1 MPSGSDR
8 RASNERPETSFAQ
21 DDDGGGALPPSPRWS
36 HLERHPLWW
45 LPSPYSPFSLAHSS
59 LPSSACAFGRNTDE
73 ISRIQSAI
81 ISARVT
87 RPRAPLSSA
96 HSPVSIFFFFL
107 QPILP
112 PTFSSISYLLLLQ
125 FLLIYL
131 LLLGGRLFR
140 SHCFA
145 SSNQIVAYFD
155 AAEFKRRNID
165 LDGQKKVGM
174 KNRVM
179 MMGSYGLRLKCA
191 KDGSRPE
198 SV

>member
-1 MPSGSDR
+1 MAEERYPHRPADLTLNATLSDDCLHPTPRFLLPIRPS
-8 RASNERPETSFAQ
+8 
-21 DDDGGGALPPSPRWS
+21 L
-36 HLERHPLWW
+36 H
-45 LPSPYSPFSLAHSS
+45 
-59 LPSSACAFGRNTDE
+59 
-73 ISRIQSAI
+73 
-81 ISARVT
+81 
-87 RPRAPLSSA
+87 PRARSGGTRMKSPESNRPSFPLASLGLVPLSPPLILQFRS
-96 HSPVSIFFFFL
+96 SFFFL